1 MLYKYYPGL
10 KPGEQDK
17 EFTTSSMRELK
28 IRAGLTDKEARHAER
43 SSVTH
48 LKDGG
53 TIVNYSMAAR
63 GM

>member
-1 MLYKYYPGL
+1 MLYKYYPGV
-10 KPGEQDK
+10 KPGEQDR
-17 EFTTSSMRELK
+17 EFTTHSSRELK
-28 IRAGLTDKEARHAER
+28 IRLSLTESELRRAER

-63 GM
+63 GL